1 VIAVDPSSTYLFRG
15 LSDGQMKKILAVGKE
30 IAMKKGHQIIKI

>member
-1 VIAVDPSSTYLFRG
+1 VIAVDSSTTYLFAG
-15 LSDGQMKKILAVGKE
+15 LSEGQMKKILAAGKE

>member
-1 VIAVDPSSTYLFRG
+1 MG
-15 LSDGQMKKILAVGKE
+15 EGQMKKILSAGKE